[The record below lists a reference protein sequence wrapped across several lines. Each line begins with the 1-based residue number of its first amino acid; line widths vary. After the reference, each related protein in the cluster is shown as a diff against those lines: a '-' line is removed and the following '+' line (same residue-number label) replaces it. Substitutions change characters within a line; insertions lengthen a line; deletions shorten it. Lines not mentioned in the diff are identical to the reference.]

1 MSVRLLAIAD
11 EVNDALWGETLDDL
25 RPDVIVSCGDLP
37 FDYLENLVSRTD
49 KPLLY
54 VPGNHDPELHPSALY
69 SGMSVQD
76 DGVGPLGCEGIDG
89 RIVEAAGLR
98 FAGLG
103 GSIRYRPGPNQYTQG
118 EMARRAF
125 RLRLRAWLTRR
136 HVDVLVTH
144 SPPAGYG
151 DSEDPPHHGF
161 TSLVGLTTHLSPR
174 LMLHGHVN
182 NYGPKSGDL
191 VLGQTRI
198 VNVIPFRLIELP
210 SP

>member
-11 EVNDALWGETLDDL
+11 EVSEALWGDTLLDL

-37 FDYLENLVSRTD
+37 FEYLENLVSRTD

-54 VPGNHDPELHPSALY
+54 VPGNHDPELRPSTLY
-69 SGMSVQD
+69 SGMSATD
-76 DGVGPLGCEGIDG
+76 DGVGPPGCESIDG
-89 RIVEAAGLR
+89 RIFEAAGLR

-103 GSIRYRPGPNQYTQG
+103 GSIRYRPGPNQYMQR
-118 EMARRAF
+118 EMSRRAVG
-125 RLRLRAWLTRR
+125 LWVRAWLARQ

-144 SPPAGYG
+144 SPPSGYG

-161 TSLVGLTTHLSPR
+161 TSLVRLVTRLSPT
-174 LMLHGHVN
+174 LLIHGHVN

-191 VLGQTRI
+191 KIGQTRI
-198 VNVIPFRLIELP
+198 VNAIPFKLLEV
-210 SP
+210 

>member
-11 EVNDALWGETLDDL
+11 EVAEALWGGTLDDL

-37 FDYLENLVSRTD
+37 FEYLENLVSRTD

-54 VPGNHDPELHPSALY
+54 VPGNHDPELRPSTLY

-76 DGVGPLGCEGIDG
+76 DGVGPLGCESIDG

-103 GSIRYRPGPNQYTQG
+103 GSIRYRPGPNQYTER
-118 EMARRAF
+118 EMAWRA
-125 RLRLRAWLTRR
+125 LRLRQRAWLSRKPI
-136 HVDVLVTH
+136 DVVVTH
-144 SPPAGYG
+144 SPPSGYG

-161 TSLVGLTTHLSPR
+161 KALVGLATRLSPR
-174 LMLHGHVN
+174 LFIHGHVN
-182 NYGPKSGDL
+182 NYGPKRGEL
-191 VLGQTRI
+191 VIGRTKI
-198 VNVIPFRLIELP
+198 VNAIPFKLIEI
-210 SP
+210 

>member
-1 MSVRLLAIAD
+1 VSVRVLAIAD
-11 EVNDALWGETLDDL
+11 EVAEALWGETLDDL

-37 FDYLENLVSRTD
+37 FEYLENLVSRTD

-54 VPGNHDPELHPSALY
+54 VPGNHDPELRPSTLY

-76 DGVGPLGCEGIDG
+76 DGVGPLGCESVDG

-103 GSIRYRPGPNQYTQG
+103 GSIRYRPGPNQYSEG
-118 EMARRAF
+118 EFARRALS
-125 RLRLRAWLTRR
+125 LRLRVWLRR
-136 HVDVLVTH
+136 QHVDVLVTH

-161 TSLVGLTTHLSPR
+161 KALVGLAMRLSPK
-174 LMLHGHVN
+174 LLIHGHVN
-182 NYGPKSGDL
+182 NYGPKAGGLSIGR
-191 VLGQTRI
+191 TRI
-198 VNVIPFRLIELP
+198 INAIPFKLIEI
-210 SP
+210 